1 MNSWESLA
9 PSPIYSG
16 NNGGAAQLNGKIYT
30 SYTTASG
37 QIGVYDIASNLWNT
51 LSAPIQGTGL
61 IESDGASYVYVV
73 SGGALQRFHPATQ
86 VWTTLA
92 SAPIFFSPW
101 GGLRHAQGKLYGH
114 VGNGSDA
121 FASYDIP
128 TDTWTVLPPIPA
140 GAVMGAAFD
149 PMVNEYVCYG
159 TYGGSNLYRYS
170 VSLGTWSVSSIPFFS
185 VFDGGLA
192 FLSAPIPAIYLVE
205 GEFGT
210 GFARAIDEVAFIST
224 SDSSGTIPPFG
235 HQDVDV
241 RFESGDLFDGT
252 YHAQIGIASND
263 PVTPVLEVP
272 ATLRVIGS
280 PNIVL
285 EGQAVAESSIV
296 NYSTDGART
305 LHDLPGAPVL
315 ATSATIRFEV
325 DGDFGDF
332 SEVAT
337 LSIEGSEL
345 ATVGRNG
352 FDCTATQRTVVVSP
366 AQLQAWSAD
375 GHVQAEIQNTIDVNP
390 FCGINRHTLV
400 LTYQLPPTAIDYGEL
415 FIGATKT
422 IAVTIRNRGSLA
434 LVVGPITSSRPEF
447 STPQASFTVPPRS
460 SRPLEIAYH
469 PTSAG
474 ATTATLTIPSNDPDE
489 PSRVIT
495 LSGTGLVPPV
505 ASLDVSSIVENL
517 YPGGTSSRTIEVRNT
532 GGSDL
537 EWSIALETAA
547 LSQVESVSP
556 RFDRDRSSTA
566 TKPVAAVRSATPV
579 IPDAASLFASPVSAE
594 RAPAA
599 GAPRGATSLETPSSG
614 TSPGILADAALESVL
629 AALDSSY
636 IAVTGQIPFRF
647 DFLDGVTGSYIE
659 DGGNDMYDNGNFLTT
674 NLGGA
679 LPYSDGT
686 ILSNSILGPT
696 GRYFTRKYPGLFV
709 LAADLDGVTEFT
721 IDGNL
726 GADGGG
732 AVDGAVLT
740 ASLQG
745 SQYRAF
751 SKRVYDSGDPSVNHL
766 IVVADGPG
774 LAHDFTTNTDSDF
787 HRARGLASTRRIY
800 YLLYSREFGGH
811 ISDPQ
816 TIAILNAFLGA
827 IRVSPPWLSAAP
839 QTGTTIAGGTTNVT
853 LGFDATDLEAGDYF
867 GNLLVSSN
875 DPIHSEITL
884 PVQLHVVGRPVL
896 ALNASELDLG
906 NVFIGYSGARQ
917 VEAINLGSEPLVVSG
932 MSSDRPDFSASPSAF
947 TLAPHESTIVTV
959 TFSPHSA
966 GQQNASLTIASND
979 PESPET
985 LSLIG
990 NGVPPPHLSLDQTA
1004 IEKTA
1009 PPGGSRTAT
1018 LHICNTG
1025 GSPLSFDGRLIE
1037 VDTAPEAP
1045 ALGASS
1051 NGPASAMSPL
1061 SVRQQ
1066 GAIDPLYVPGTRA
1079 RDRSR
1084 RASTRPA
1091 GRMPLA
1097 TAGSTAMPRAA
1108 RCISGSIFAASEP
1121 RSASGAAPMI

>member
-1 MNSWESLA
+1 MIGVPDIDVSGEEVRLASIRTYSGIAAITSHRIDISTTPLDGGRVELLAEGDYGDFGEFTTLVVEGTPFGSAGPTGTDCLTASVSFALTPSQLAAIAADGHLDAEVVNSLA
-9 PSPIYSG
+9 VDDFCAINRHTVMLRYSNPSDSLRFGSLFVGVSREISIPIQNRGSSPLVISAISSSAPQFVPTPSAITVAPRQGITLRVLFTPSSAGSFTG
-16 NNGGAAQLNGKIYT
+16 NLRIVSNDPDSPQIDIGL
-30 SYTTASG
+30 SG
-37 QIGVYDIASNLWNT
+37 QGALPPIVGTTPDSLFASVNEGDGVTHAAHRQCRPEPARLHDQHRRALFVGRADAVRRSRPSEHLVHEQQPAEPAAPHHRRRIGVRDPRAPLPRAGGRVRVAGAESGDHDLRGRGSGERNDFRAGELLDLL
-51 LSAPIQGTGL
+51 LSLPPDREFLGVPRSLAHLLRQQRRRRPVEREDLHLLHHRVRPDRRVRHREQSLEYVERADPGHR
-61 IESDGASYVYVV
+61 SDRERRRELRVRG
-73 SGGALQRFHPATQ
+73 QRWRTPAFPSATQ

-674 NLGGA
+674 NLEEPCRIRTERSFRIRFSVRPAATSPG
-679 LPYSDGT
+679 
-686 ILSNSILGPT
+686 SIRDSSCSRRTST
-696 GRYFTRKYPGLFV
+696 GSPSSRS
-709 LAADLDGVTEFT
+709 TET
-721 IDGNL
+721 S
-726 GADGGG
+726 AR
-732 AVDGAVLT
+732 T
-740 ASLQG
+740 
-745 SQYRAF
+745 
-751 SKRVYDSGDPSVNHL
+751 
-766 IVVADGPG
+766 VVAPWMGRCSPP
-774 LAHDFTTNTDSDF
+774 AC
-787 HRARGLASTRRIY
+787 RARSTARSRSACTTRATRR
-800 YLLYSREFGGH
+800 
-811 ISDPQ
+811 
-816 TIAILNAFLGA
+816 
-827 IRVSPPWLSAAP
+827 
-839 QTGTTIAGGTTNVT
+839 
-853 LGFDATDLEAGDYF
+853 
-867 GNLLVSSN
+867 
-875 DPIHSEITL
+875 
-884 PVQLHVVGRPVL
+884 
-896 ALNASELDLG
+896 
-906 NVFIGYSGARQ
+906 
-917 VEAINLGSEPLVVSG
+917 
-932 MSSDRPDFSASPSAF
+932 
-947 TLAPHESTIVTV
+947 
-959 TFSPHSA
+959 
-966 GQQNASLTIASND
+966 
-979 PESPET
+979 
-985 LSLIG
+985 
-990 NGVPPPHLSLDQTA
+990 
-1004 IEKTA
+1004 
-1009 PPGGSRTAT
+1009 
-1018 LHICNTG
+1018 
-1025 GSPLSFDGRLIE
+1025 
-1037 VDTAPEAP
+1037 
-1045 ALGASS
+1045 
-1051 NGPASAMSPL
+1051 
-1061 SVRQQ
+1061 
-1066 GAIDPLYVPGTRA
+1066 
-1079 RDRSR
+1079 
-1084 RASTRPA
+1084 
-1091 GRMPLA
+1091 
-1097 TAGSTAMPRAA
+1097 
-1108 RCISGSIFAASEP
+1108 
-1121 RSASGAAPMI
+1121 